1 MYISIL
7 GPMLVGDGDRTV
19 GLRAKKIRVMLTM
32 LALNPGQVVAFDE
45 LIDELWGEAPLKNA
59 RNALQANVKRMRRSL
74 GELGL
79 DSPEKPLIRTVDNG
93 YLLEAPDDA
102 LDAYR
107 FLRTAEK
114 GASLVSRDPQESMDL
129 LRKSLSMWRG
139 PALLD
144 ASDGPRCRAVALRLD
159 EQRKTAR
166 EDLIEAQL
174 QAGEA
179 GVVVAELKQLL
190 AQYPERERFSEQ
202 LMIALYRCG
211 RQSEA
216 VDIFHRTRKWL
227 DQELGLKPSRRL
239 HHVYQAIL
247 VQDPSLCDM

>member
-1 MYISIL
+1 MVHISIL
-7 GPMLVGDGDRTV
+7 GPLLIGDGHRTV
-19 GLRAKKIRVMLTM
+19 GMRAKKNRVMLAM
-32 LALNPGQVVAFDE
+32 LALNSGLVVAFDE
-45 LIDELWGEAPLKNA
+45 LIDELWGETTLKNA
-59 RNALQANVKRMRRSL
+59 RNALHANVKRMRQSL

-79 DSPEKPLIRTVDNG
+79 DGPDRVHIRTVDNG
-93 YLLEAPDDA
+93 YVLEAPEGS

-114 GASLVSRDPQESMDL
+114 GASLVDERPHEAMDL
-129 LRKSLSMWRG
+129 LRESLSMWRG

-166 EDLIEAQL
+166 ENLIAAQL

-227 DQELGLKPSRRL
+227 DDELGLKPSRRL
-239 HHVYQAIL
+239 HHLYQAIL
-247 VQDPSLCDM
+247 MQDPSL